1 MDRIFRTWELMGQS
15 LGILWSDAALLWLPI
30 CSAIACVSVSV
41 VMMSGAALE
50 FLPQLKAMHAS
61 GAQHPQMT
69 QGMWVFTILFYV
81 VNYFIV
87 IFFNVALVSIASD
100 RLSGG
105 HATLNDGLQVAWQRK
120 WKIFQWAILAATIGV
135 VLRAIEDRSQWLGRM
150 VADVIGIAWNLAT
163 YLIVPVLAAEDLG
176 PAEAFTRS
184 AELFTKTWGE
194 ELVGGFSFGLIFVL
208 LGLPAIIFPIY
219 GARLGHN
226 QEILGLVL
234 AIVYWLMLATINS
247 AAQGV
252 FMAALYRYVTTQ
264 QAPPGFSEDDLR
276 EAWQSRQT

>member
-15 LGILWSDAALLWLPI
+15 LSVLRSDAALLWLPI
-30 CSAIACVSVSV
+30 CSAIACISVSV
-41 VMMSGAALE
+41 VMMSGAMLE
-50 FLPQLKAMHAS
+50 FLPQLKAVQAA

-69 QGMWVFTILFYV
+69 QGMWAFTFLFYI

-100 RLSGG
+100 RLGG
-105 HATLNDGLQVAWQRK
+105 GQATLNDGLQVAWQRK
-120 WKIFQWAILAATIGV
+120 WKIVQWAILAATVGI
-135 VLRAIEDRSQWLGRM
+135 VLRAIEDRSQWIGKL
-150 VADVIGIAWNLAT
+150 VAGVIGIAWNLAT

-176 PAEAFTRS
+176 PADAFTRS

-219 GARLGHN
+219 GARLGHS

-252 FMAALYRYVTTQ
+252 FMAALYRYATTQ
-264 QAPPGFSEDDLR
+264 QAPPGFSGDDLR
-276 EAWQSRQT
+276 EAWQPRET